1 MGSSYDQWS
10 MMMIKLLCTCLTLA
24 GYCLHKNA
32 VCTNL
37 PGYVCKRE
45 PKNINNGKY
54 SYISITVNSWY
65 IFLSYLSS
73 HHIILEIRYH
83 LKLMQRQHLAS
94 LANRY
99 ERYRMKIYKTFFFS
113 GLRSPLLYH
122 LVASNGNVYKQFV
135 ASCLGEEVV
144 NAASVINVYKG
155 PNVHSIK
162 TRSFAQINT
171 PNLPPNGV
179 ACPGEC

>member
-1 MGSSYDQWS
+1 MSQIASKQIVFLIIILRIVHAYIVYQLLLIFVKLPPPTLSANVRPQAAIMGSSYDQWS

-45 PKNINNGKY
+45 P
-54 SYISITVNSWY
+54 
-65 IFLSYLSS
+65 
-73 HHIILEIRYH
+73 
-83 LKLMQRQHLAS
+83 
-94 LANRY
+94 
-99 ERYRMKIYKTFFFS
+99 
-113 GLRSPLLYH
+113 LLYH

-144 NAASVINVYKG
+144 NAANVYKG

>member
-1 MGSSYDQWS
+1 MSQIASKQIVFLIIILRIVHAYIVYQLLLIFVKLPPPTLSANVRPQAAIMGSSYDQWS

-99 ERYRMKIYKTFFFS
+99 ERYRMKIYKTFFFFWPS
-113 GLRSPLLYH
+113 FTSA
-122 LVASNGNVYKQFV
+122 VSSCSKQWK
-135 ASCLGEEVV
+135 C
-144 NAASVINVYKG
+144 I
-155 PNVHSIK
+155 
-162 TRSFAQINT
+162 
-171 PNLPPNGV
+171 
-179 ACPGEC
+179 

>member
-1 MGSSYDQWS
+1 MSQIASKQIVFLIIILRIVHAYIVYQLLL
-10 MMMIKLLCTCLTLA
+10 IFVKLPPPTLSA
-24 GYCLHKNA
+24 N
-32 VCTNL
+32 V
-37 PGYVCKRE
+37 
-45 PKNINNGKY
+45 
-54 SYISITVNSWY
+54 
-65 IFLSYLSS
+65 LSS

-144 NAASVINVYKG
+144 NAANVYKG